1 MLHYSTAVFR
11 KGMAC
16 SCSLKSHPG
25 AVDVNVEA
33 LLCLVGPQAQVSS
46 FIDLHIYKALN
57 FPKPLNSLLDTDINR
72 CFITKISM
80 YRPLLKK
87 SQPSVLLHL
96 SE

>member
-33 LLCLVGPQAQVSS
+33 LLCLDGPQAQVSS
-46 FIDLHIYKALN
+46 FIDLCIYKAL
-57 FPKPLNSLLDTDINR
+57 
-72 CFITKISM
+72 
-80 YRPLLKK
+80 
-87 SQPSVLLHL
+87 
-96 SE
+96 